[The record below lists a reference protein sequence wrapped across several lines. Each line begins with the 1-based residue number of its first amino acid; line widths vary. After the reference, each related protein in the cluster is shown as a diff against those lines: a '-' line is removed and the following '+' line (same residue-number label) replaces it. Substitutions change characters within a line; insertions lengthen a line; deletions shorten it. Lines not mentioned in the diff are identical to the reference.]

1 MNQQERQIIFFFVHQ
16 VGITDPMDQQK
27 VLSAVQQMH
36 LDKVDLD
43 TIRQLEVTDSG

>member
-1 MNQQERQIIFFFVHQ
+1 MCQI
-16 VGITDPMDQQK
+16 GITDPEHQQK

-43 TIRQLEVTDSG
+43 TVSQLGAADSG

>member
-1 MNQQERQIIFFFVHQ
+1 M
-16 VGITDPMDQQK
+16 DPVDQQK

-43 TIRQLEVTDSG
+43 TISQLGAADCG